1 MRATDI
7 MTEGVICLPEDATV
21 FDAAE
26 LMTGSRV
33 SAVPVVDRDN
43 RMVGIVSEADL
54 MRRAELG
61 TAARG
66 SWLSRLLADRGTEAR
81 RFVHAHGHRL
91 ADVMTREVIT
101 AGPDSDLGQLV
112 GLMEKHHV
120 KRLPIVG
127 DDGTVV
133 GIVSRANLLQALLS
147 REPEAAAEDH
157 ASDEQLRQAVVGAL
171 EHHGWAARWPV
182 NVFVQGGV
190 AHLWGF
196 VPGADVRD
204 ACRVAAEE
212 VPGIRRVKS
221 HLRAVPAATA
231 LEM

>member
-1 MRATDI
+1 MRARDI
-7 MTEGVICLPEDATV
+7 MTDGVICLPEDATV

-33 SAVPVVDRDN
+33 SAVPIVDRDN
-43 RMVGIVSEADL
+43 RMVGILSEADL

-66 SWLSRLLADRGTEAR
+66 SWLSRLLADRATEAR
-81 RFVHAHGHRL
+81 RFVHAHGHRV

-101 AGPDSDLGQLV
+101 AGADCDLGQLV
-112 GLMEKHHV
+112 ELMEKHHV

-127 DDGTVV
+127 DDGTVI

-147 REPEAAAEDH
+147 REPEAAPEDR
-157 ASDEQLRQAVVGAL
+157 ASDEQLRQAVVAAL
-171 EHHGWAARWPV
+171 DRLGWTGRWPV
-182 NVFVQGGV
+182 NVFVHGRV

-204 ACRVAAEE
+204 ACRVAAET

-221 HLRAVPAATA
+221 HLRPIPAAVA